1 MNSGPIILIEDD
13 VDDKDIVLEALKE
26 LGNTQEV
33 KWFDNCADAWLYL
46 KSTDEQAFVIICD
59 INLPKQNGMEFK
71 LQLDED
77 EDMRKK
83 SIPLVLYSTSVDSH
97 TVNDAYTK
105 MTVQGFFQKENSFT
119 EIKRTLEVILNYW
132 ERCKHP
138 NTCK

>member
-13 VDDKDIVLEALKE
+13 ADDKDIVLEALKE

-59 INLPKQNGMEFK
+59 VNLPKQTGMEFK
-71 LQLDED
+71 LKVDED
-77 EDMRKK
+77 PELRKK
-83 SIPLVLYSTSVDSH
+83 SIPFVLYSTSVDQY
-97 TVNDAYTK
+97 TVNEAYTK
-105 MTVQGFFQKENSFT
+105 LTVQGFFKKENTFS
-119 EIKRTLEVILNYW
+119 EVKETLRVILDYW

-138 NTCK
+138 NSV